1 MFSCSFFWD
10 STAAVGFKDAC
21 SANGQVGNNQ
31 LLALVGS
38 ASALEWHLIHHLIHL
53 AHALMLMLLLERG
66 DSVAPR
72 FLFSL

>member
-38 ASALEWHLIHHLIHL
+38 ASALEWHLIISFSHL
-53 AHALMLMLLLERG
+53 LLLERG